1 MDEVLSPEQKWITD
15 RGKFLSSV
23 TEGGCFG
30 DQVKVIWEMSV
41 KTNRH
46 RNPVFE
52 PSI

>member
-41 KTNRH
+41 
-46 RNPVFE
+46 
-52 PSI
+52 